1 MWQISPTGHVV
12 NLTRSSEP
20 HIADLRT
27 LSADGGILRGTVDG
41 GQAIIRVVDETV
53 SFAHVES
60 PRAGGRLRAFSPLGD
75 AFLSTGDFSNG
86 TLLWIAGGGGRSLS
100 DAAVAWHGNRWVEEV
115 EVGKEEYFRYTAMDG
130 QEYGGWLLTP
140 ADDTAA
146 RKLPLIVDVYP
157 GLVQNEATSPF
168 AILSPYFLNQ
178 QLFAARGYA
187 VLLPSVPDVNGL
199 RGAERLRSLTVG
211 ILPAVDTLIARGIV
225 DPERL
230 AIVGQSAG
238 GYATLGLIGQTTR
251 FKAAIASASYS
262 NLISLYGTFYGQHR
276 YGDGGDP
283 QAGQVLRMLQL
294 ERGYAS
300 MGGPPWERL
309 DDYVGASPLFHVSK
323 VQTPVMLVHG
333 DFDFIPIQQAEEY
346 FTALYRLDKRVQFVR
361 YHGEEHT
368 PSTRGN
374 VIDLWQRIDAW
385 LTELLGKQDRRAPT
399 RP

>member
-1 MWQISPTGHVV
+1 M
-12 NLTRSSEP
+12 
-20 HIADLRT
+20 
-27 LSADGGILRGTVDG
+27 
-41 GQAIIRVVDETV
+41 
-53 SFAHVES
+53 
-60 PRAGGRLRAFSPLGD
+60 
-75 AFLSTGDFSNG
+75 GDFFDG
-86 TLLWIAGGGGRSLS
+86 TLLWIAGGGGRSLN
-100 DAAVAWHGNRWVEEV
+100 DVAVAWHGNRWVEEV
-115 EVGKEEYFRYTAMDG
+115 EGGKEEFFRYTGRDG

-140 ADDTAA
+140 PGDTAA
-146 RKLPLIVDVYP
+146 RELPLIVDVYP
-157 GLVQNEATSPF
+157 GWVQDEATSPF

-187 VLLPSVPDVNGL
+187 VLLPSVPDVNEL

-211 ILPAVDTLIARGIV
+211 ILPAVDTLIARGIA
-225 DPERL
+225 DPDRL

-238 GYATLGLIGQTTR
+238 GYATLGLIAQSTR

-300 MGGPPWERL
+300 MGGPPWENL
-309 DDYVGASPLFHVSK
+309 DDYMGASPLFHVSK

-346 FTALYRLDKRVQFVR
+346 FTALYRLDQRVLFVR
-361 YHGEEHT
+361 YHGEEHA
-368 PSTRGN
+368 PSTRAN
-374 VIDLWQRIDAW
+374 VIDLWERMDAW
-385 LTELLGKQDRRAPT
+385 LAELLRR
-399 RP
+399 